1 VFPYRRNGEII
12 NRKYRGPNKRFRQ
25 DQGAPRAFWNEDC
38 LRDPTLAN
46 EPLVI
51 TEGEPDALSAIQAG
65 FLRTISVG
73 DGANSNLQ
81 FFGEIWPLLKDTK
94 RVILAGDGD
103 EAGQQLNAELARR
116 INAARCSWVAYPE
129 GTKDLNDILRVKGEA
144 SVRDAILAAKPYP
157 VKGLYR
163 LSDYPNVGEPVTYE
177 TGFLSLNAHLRLW
190 HGEFV
195 VITGVPSHGK
205 SRFALEL
212 MASMAMAHEHRAVIA
227 SFEMRV
233 SPYVR
238 DVLREH
244 S

>member
-1 VFPYRRNGEII
+1 MAKGYAGTATTTDAISKGANSMTGMLSEEHTKWCEARGLDLEIVSKYGLYTDRQSPGGRDLVFPYHRNGEII

-65 FLRTISVG
+65 FPRTISVG
-73 DGANSNLQ
+73 DGANSNLE

-94 RVILAGDGD
+94 RVIVAGDGD
-103 EAGQQLNAELARR
+103 EPGQQLNAELARR

-144 SVRDAILAAKPYP
+144 AVRDAVLAANRI
-157 VKGLYR
+157 L
-163 LSDYPNVGEPVTYE
+163 
-177 TGFLSLNAHLRLW
+177 
-190 HGEFV
+190 
-195 VITGVPSHGK
+195 
-205 SRFALEL
+205 
-212 MASMAMAHEHRAVIA
+212 
-227 SFEMRV
+227 
-233 SPYVR
+233 
-238 DVLREH
+238 
-244 S
+244 